1 MRLTLNVQ
9 AEIQME
15 LASLHNAEW
24 GKPWA
29 FGLSYPLSQV
39 WCIKVSCFL
48 SLQFNYLELISFSGF
63 LGGSVVKNPPAMQ
76 ETQVQSLGWED
87 SLEEEM
93 ASHSTILAWRIPWTE
108 EPGWLQSRGSQRVGH
123 YWETF
128 TLSPFRSCYTHGP
141 PPFFF
146 FFTTLRGFHEKKK
159 KSPRLRGG
167 VTSVFI
173 SSLVINFRLVRM
185 TCESQGMQDPPRYQP
200 SFEGLLTPPG
210 LPWCLRW

>member
-76 ETQVQSLGWED
+76 ETEVQSLGWED

-93 ASHSTILAWRIPWTE
+93 AIYSSILAGRIPWTE
-108 EPGWLQSRGSQRVGH
+108 EPGGPQSIVLQRVWH
-123 YWETF
+123 
-128 TLSPFRSCYTHGP
+128 H
-141 PPFFF
+141 
-146 FFTTLRGFHEKKK
+146 
-159 KSPRLRGG
+159 
-167 VTSVFI
+167 
-173 SSLVINFRLVRM
+173 
-185 TCESQGMQDPPRYQP
+185 
-200 SFEGLLTPPG
+200 EGLSTHVQY
-210 LPWCLRW
+210 C